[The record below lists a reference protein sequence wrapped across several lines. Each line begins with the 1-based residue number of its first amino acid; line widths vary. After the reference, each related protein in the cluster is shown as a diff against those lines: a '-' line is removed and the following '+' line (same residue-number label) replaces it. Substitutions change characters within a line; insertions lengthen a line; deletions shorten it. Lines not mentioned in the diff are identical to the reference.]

1 MVRLTLYLVGIVL
14 THHIAMAIPQF
25 AALTGNRCSNCHIN
39 PGGGGVRNDLGWYSY
54 NDISIV
60 PREAGAVSW
69 LYSGDSSNRFF
80 DGTLTLGMD
89 LRLMSARGF
98 AAGSERRIFPMQ
110 ATLYAAFIPVKA
122 VTIEG
127 SFNLAALRKA
137 PNSNSR
143 IVYAGQRMGAFS
155 VLFQP
160 DLTFPTIRAGLFRP
174 SVGMRYDDH
183 TMAPY
188 SYTNGSTRLSYLAPD
203 WSEYGAEVTY
213 EGLRWLTVQAGAFGS
228 EGLSQV
234 QLNSGT
240 STVSAISSNSP
251 TITAR
256 AVVWPRFLDDAINTW
271 LGGSLLM
278 NNSFSMTS
286 AFASIGWSDH
296 LSLMAD
302 YTITK
307 KTGVTESRN
316 FMTELSYQVFS
327 PVILYTR
334 YEHYYTKQ
342 ASAPEAYE
350 GNAGIFGAQ
359 VFVLPYVVV
368 RPEYRIW
375 DTQLSGT
382 SNRWNIQLH
391 IFY

>member
-1 MVRLTLYLVGIVL
+1 MPRLFIVFLGIL
-14 THHIAMAIPQF
+14 FSIHSGFAIPQF
-25 AALTGNRCSNCHIN
+25 SALTGNRCSNCHVN
-39 PGGGGVRNDLGWYSY
+39 PSGGGLRNDLGWYSW
-54 NDISIV
+54 NDVSIV
-60 PREAGAVSW
+60 PRNAPAIDW
-69 LYSGDSSNRFF
+69 LYKGDESNRFANGMLSF
-80 DGTLTLGMD
+80 GMD
-89 LRLMSARGF
+89 LRVMNARSFTEG
-98 AAGSERRIFPMQ
+98 AERKTFPMQ
-110 ATLYAAFIPVKA
+110 ATLYAAFMPVKA

-160 DLTFPTIRAGLFRP
+160 DLTMPTFRAGLFRP

-188 SYTNGSTRLSYLAPD
+188 NYTNGSTRQTYLAPD
-203 WSEYGAEVTY
+203 WSEYGTEVTY
-213 EGLRWLTVQAGAFGS
+213 EGLRWLTLQAGAFGS

-240 STVSAISSNSP
+240 RTVSAIGGNSP
-251 TITAR
+251 TITTR
-256 AVVWPRFLDDAINTW
+256 AVVWPRFFDDVVNTW
-271 LGGSLLM
+271 LGGSVLV
-278 NNSFSMTS
+278 NNSFSMIS

-296 LSLMAD
+296 LSLIAD
-302 YTITK
+302 YTVTQKI
-307 KTGVTESRN
+307 GITESRN
-316 FMTELSYQVFS
+316 FMAELGYQIFS
-327 PVILYTR
+327 PVLLYAR
-334 YEHYYTKQ
+334 YESYHTKQ
-342 ASAPEAYE
+342 ASAPKANV
-350 GNAGIFGAQ
+350 GDAGVFGAQ
-359 VFVLPYVVV
+359 VFVLPYVEV

-375 DTQLSGT
+375 DTQLAGT